1 MNRSEDSPLFQSLNT
16 LIDRLTEIW
25 GSGTGEPSVGEIL
38 NTARAIEQI
47 GKEGQG
53 FLAEMQELL
62 ENSAVREELAEIVA
76 QCQEESPASLPVRE
90 LIARLGG
97 WRDGFREMLSKIREQ
112 EQRQRAQQRCQQLRQ
127 NLEQFQTD
135 VLGSDLLKPAQK
147 RQLIKN
153 LFDWEN
159 RLLPDADLE
168 LLAAELETLRS
179 AFAEATGEPAAPPPE
194 QPPLTE
200 TAAETAEVTPD
211 WLLDRLRQIQPKESN
226 SIPEVQKIQKQVT
239 SEANHEV
246 LVNTINLLEAEKLP
260 SATWLKAMFVS
271 SYLEVA
277 RSGSESLS
285 GVLNFLE
292 ANSQNWLSGNWN
304 LEAVAIRVFQ
314 SLEEFS
320 SSYPSLLS
328 LEKIYAFFSRLQEEM
343 GDSPHFRIEIILARL
358 SLELARLN
366 SPALEHLQK
375 ALSHAERALNLKP
388 NLAEAI
394 LIKQQAEFL
403 ANLEELW
410 GENDNYLQ
418 EGGIMKAVP
427 RKRIEDAIREPA
439 IGRLEKLYSQLKTA
453 NKPWCAFAFFDVLS
467 KQSPDNLT
475 VRWYRARS
483 TQEPEGKS
491 DYFQTALLFLN
502 SKDAGVTAATV
513 ATVASELLS
522 LDLCGLALAVAKL
535 ESDSAAAGINITV
548 NSAAQKCRLQP
559 WEWPLALQKARQKF
573 QMCKGEG
580 NWDNWIDAAD
590 GIVQALL
597 AAPTHWASCMAF
609 LNIFTR
615 PSDDSEEWG
624 KTAIDLALAI
634 VRYLNQDRQFPEQPE
649 LLVLEAELRY
659 SAGKLESRFLPDA
672 VRNKCEE
679 LCRRAHPDRGAF
691 APAIRLQERLAPKL
705 VTLASGETFV
715 NRYRIVSPMRTGSFG
730 QVYRAEVT
738 DEKWSGPKSVALKLV
753 RTDAATSEKLQHFT
767 RLLEQEAKIAL
778 RLAHPHIVKTCDFI
792 KEHKCLVMEFIDG
805 ETVEDKLRK
814 EITLPW
820 KSAAEIGRQ
829 IADALS
835 YAGEVV
841 ERDFGKSDFAHR
853 DIHPGNIMVMGTT
866 ENPDGKLLDF
876 GLARIPGGPTSTVAL
891 EGVDRRMIYRAPE
904 YGNKMDLRADMFAL
918 GVILYELLAGEFPYP
933 VDKYS
938 EYKHDICSGS
948 EVAQSLRPLRDILAD
963 TDAPTQ
969 LESVLLK
976 MVAFNKN
983 DRYQSWK
990 ELIAELEQ
998 LLAY

>member
-1 MNRSEDSPLFQSLNT
+1 MNRLEDSPLFQSINT

-25 GSGTGEPSVGEIL
+25 GSGKEEPSVGEIL
-38 NTARAIEQI
+38 SAARAIEQI
-47 GKEGQG
+47 GKEGEG

-62 ENSAVREELAEIVA
+62 GNSAVYEELAEIVA

-97 WRDGFREMLSKIREQ
+97 WRDGFREMLEEREAARARREAQPTCQ
-112 EQRQRAQQRCQQLRQ
+112 ELQQ
-127 NLEQFQTD
+127 NLKQLQTD
-135 VLGSDLLKPAQK
+135 VRNSQQLQDSLKLELIGNLLDLA
-147 RQLIKN
+147 
-153 LFDWEN
+153 E
-159 RLLPDADLE
+159 RLQPEADLQ
-168 LLAAELETLRS
+168 LLAAELERLRARFSS
-179 AFAEATGEPAAPPPE
+179 ALRQPAAPPPQ
-194 QPPLTE
+194 QPPLTS
-200 TAAETAEVTPD
+200 TAGASTEVTPD
-211 WLLDRLRQIQPKESN
+211 SLLDRLRQIQPKESN

-246 LVNTINLLEAEKLP
+246 LVNTINLLEAEKLL

-277 RSGSESLS
+277 RGGSESLS
-285 GVLNFLE
+285 GVLNSLE
-292 ANSQNWLSGNWN
+292 SNSQKWLAGNWDVQ
-304 LEAVAIRVFQ
+304 AVVIRVCQ

-358 SLELARLN
+358 SLELARFN
-366 SPALEHLQK
+366 SPALEYLQK

-394 LIKQQAEFL
+394 LLKQQAEFL
-403 ANLEELW
+403 ANLEKLW
-410 GENDNYLQ
+410 GENENYQL
-418 EGGIMKAVP
+418 EGGIMKTEP
-427 RKRIEDAIREPA
+427 RKTIEETIREPA
-439 IGRLEKLYSQLKTA
+439 IGRLEKVYSQLKTA

-467 KQSPDNLT
+467 KQNPDNLA

-502 SKDAGVTAATV
+502 SKDAGVTAATI
-513 ATVASELLS
+513 ATVASQLLS
-522 LDLCGLALAVAKL
+522 LKLYGLALAVAKL

-580 NWDNWIDAAD
+580 NWDNWIEAAD

-597 AAPTHWASCMAF
+597 AAPTHWATCMAF
-609 LNIFTR
+609 FDIFTR
-615 PSDDSEEWG
+615 PSDDGEEWG

-767 RLLEQEAKIAL
+767 RLLEQEAKIAV
-778 RLAHPHIVKTCDFI
+778 RLDHPHIVKTCDFI
-792 KEHKCLVMEFIDG
+792 KEHKCLVMEFING
-805 ETVEDKLRK
+805 ETVGDKLDNK
-814 EITLPW
+814 ITLPW

-829 IADALS
+829 IAEALS
-835 YAGEVV
+835 YAGKVV
-841 ERDFGKSDFAHR
+841 ERDFDKSDFAHR

-866 ENPDGKLLDF
+866 ENPDAKLLDF

-963 TDAPTQ
+963 TDAPAQ

-998 LLAY
+998 LLAS

>member
-1 MNRSEDSPLFQSLNT
+1 MNRLEDSPLFQSLNN

-25 GSGTGEPSVGEIL
+25 GSGKGEPLVAEIL
-38 NTARAIEQI
+38 STARAIEQI
-47 GKEGQG
+47 GKEGEG

-62 ENSAVREELAEIVA
+62 ENSALREELAEIVA

-127 NLEQFQTD
+127 NLEQFQID
-135 VLGSDLLKPAQK
+135 VMGSDLLKPAQK
-147 RQLIKN
+147 RQLLKN

-179 AFAEATGEPAAPPPE
+179 AFAEATGEPAAPPPQ
-194 QPPLTE
+194 QPPLTS
-200 TAAETAEVTPD
+200 TAGASTEVTPD
-211 WLLDRLRQIQPKESN
+211 SLLDRLRQIQPKESN

-246 LVNTINLLEAEKLP
+246 LVNTINLLEAEKLL

-277 RSGSESLS
+277 RGGSESLS
-285 GVLNFLE
+285 GVLNSLE
-292 ANSQNWLSGNWN
+292 SNSQKWLAGNWDVQ
-304 LEAVAIRVFQ
+304 AVVIRVCQ

-320 SSYPSLLS
+320 SNYPSLLS
-328 LEKIYAFFSRLQEEM
+328 LDKIYGFFSRLQEEM

-358 SLELARLN
+358 CLELARLH
-366 SPALEHLQK
+366 SPALEYLQK

-394 LIKQQAEFL
+394 QVKQLAEFL
-403 ANLEELW
+403 ANLEEFW
-410 GENDNYLQ
+410 GENDNYQL
-418 EGGIMKAVP
+418 EGGIMKTEP
-427 RKRIEDAIREPA
+427 RKTIEETIREPA
-439 IGRLEKLYSQLKTA
+439 IGRLEKLYSQLKMA

-467 KQSPDNLT
+467 KQEPDNLA

-522 LDLCGLALAVAKL
+522 LELCGLALAVAKL
-535 ESDSAAAGINITV
+535 ESASSAVGINITV

-573 QMCKGEG
+573 QMCEG
-580 NWDNWIDAAD
+580 DNNGDNWIEAAEE
-590 GIVQALL
+590 IVRALL

-609 LNIFTR
+609 FDIFTR
-615 PSDDSEEWG
+615 PSDDGEEWG
-624 KTAIDLALAI
+624 KTAVDLALAI
-634 VRYLNQDRQFPEQPE
+634 LRYLNQDRQFREQPE
-649 LLVLEAELRY
+649 LLVWEAELRY
-659 SAGKLESRFLPDA
+659 YAGKLESRFLPDA

-767 RLLEQEAKIAL
+767 RLLKQEAKIAL
-778 RLAHPHIVKTCDFI
+778 LLDHPHIVKTWDFI
-792 KEHKCLVMEFIDG
+792 EEHKCLVMEFTDG
-805 ETVEDKLRK
+805 ETVGDKLDNK
-814 EITLPW
+814 ITLPW

-835 YAGEVV
+835 YAGKVV
-841 ERDFGKSDFAHR
+841 ERDFSKSDFAHR

-866 ENPDGKLLDF
+866 ENLAAKLLDF

-918 GVILYELLAGEFPYP
+918 GVILYELVAGEFPYP

-963 TDAPTQ
+963 TDAPDQ

-998 LLAY
+998 LLAS

>member
-1 MNRSEDSPLFQSLNT
+1 MNRLEDSPLFQSLNT

-25 GSGTGEPSVGEIL
+25 GSGKGEPSVAEIFG
-38 NTARAIEQI
+38 TVRAIEQI
-47 GKEGQG
+47 GKEGEG

-62 ENSAVREELAEIVA
+62 ENSALHEQLSELVA
-76 QCQEESPASLPVRE
+76 QCQEGSPASPPLRE

-97 WRDGFREMLSKIREQ
+97 WRDGFRAMLPKIREK
-112 EQRQRAQQRCQQLRQ
+112 EQARKGQQRYQQLRQ

-135 VLGSDLLKPAQK
+135 VLGSQQLQPALKRK
-147 RQLIKN
+147 LIKS

-168 LLAAELETLRS
+168 LLAAELERLRS
-179 AFAEATGEPAAPPPE
+179 TFEEATGQPAAPPPE
-194 QPPLTE
+194 QPPVTE
-200 TAAETAEVTPD
+200 TAAETTEAAPD

-246 LVNTINLLEAEKLP
+246 LVNTVNLLEAENLP

-277 RSGSESLS
+277 RCGSESLS
-285 GVLNFLE
+285 GVLNSLE
-292 ANSQNWLSGNWN
+292 YNSYNWLSGNWHV
-304 LEAVAIRVFQ
+304 EAVAIRVFQ

-328 LEKIYAFFSRLQEEM
+328 LEEIYDFFSRLQQEM
-343 GDSPHFRIEIILARL
+343 GNSPQFRIEIIRARL
-358 SLELARLN
+358 CLDLAKLN
-366 SPALEHLQK
+366 SPALEYLQK

-388 NLAEAI
+388 NHAEAMQV
-394 LIKQQAEFL
+394 KQLAEFL
-403 ANLEELW
+403 ANCEELW
-410 GENDNYLQ
+410 GENDNYLL

-427 RKRIEDAIREPA
+427 RKTIEEAIREPA
-439 IGRLEKLYSQLKTA
+439 LKKLENLYSQLKMA
-453 NKPWCAFAFFDVLS
+453 NKPWCAFAFFDFLS
-467 KQSPDNLT
+467 KQEPDNLG

-483 TQEPEGKS
+483 TQEPNGKS
-491 DYFQTALLFLN
+491 DYFETALLFLK

-522 LDLCGLALAVAKL
+522 LELYGLALAVAKL
-535 ESDSAAAGINITV
+535 ESASAAVGIGIIV
-548 NSAAQKCRLQP
+548 NSAAQKCRLKA

-573 QMCKGEG
+573 QMCEGEG
-580 NWDNWIDAAD
+580 NWDNWIEAAD
-590 GIVQALL
+590 GIVRVLL

-609 LNIFTR
+609 LDIFTR
-615 PSDDSEEWG
+615 PSDDGEEWG
-624 KTAIDLALAI
+624 KTAIDQALAI
-634 VRYLNQDRQFPEQPE
+634 LRYLNQDRQFREQPE

-659 SAGKLESRFLPDA
+659 YAGKLESRFLPDA
-672 VRNKCEE
+672 VRNQCEE
-679 LCRRAHPDRGAF
+679 LCRRAHQDKGAF
-691 APAIRLQERLAPKL
+691 APAIDLEKRLAPKL

-715 NRYRIVSPMRTGSFG
+715 NRYRIVSAMRTGSFG

-767 RLLEQEAKIAL
+767 RLLEQEAEIAR
-778 RLAHPHIVKTCDFI
+778 RLDHPHIVKTCDFI

-805 ETVEDKLRK
+805 ETVEEKLSK
-814 EITLPW
+814 KIPLPW

-829 IADALS
+829 IAEALI
-835 YAGEVV
+835 YAGEVI

-866 ENPDGKLLDF
+866 ENPHAKLLDF
-876 GLARIPGGPTSTVAL
+876 GLARLPGGLTSTVVL
-891 EGVDRRMIYRAPE
+891 DGVNRRMIYRAPE

-948 EVAQSLRPLRDILAD
+948 EVAQSLRPLREILPD
-963 TDAPTQ
+963 TGVPAQ

-976 MVAFNKN
+976 MVAFKKD
-983 DRYQSWK
+983 DRYNSWK

-998 LLAY
+998 MLAS